1 MQHQVI
7 LPPQEIR
14 KVLAWKQ
21 VSLVSTPTP
30 VQERI
35 QLGEPAIIPA
45 GIESDHAKD
54 GPPSIAMTLG

>member
-1 MQHQVI
+1 LFPRQHQF
-7 LPPQEIR
+7 R
-14 KVLAWKQ
+14 
-21 VSLVSTPTP
+21 SG
-30 VQERI
+30 I